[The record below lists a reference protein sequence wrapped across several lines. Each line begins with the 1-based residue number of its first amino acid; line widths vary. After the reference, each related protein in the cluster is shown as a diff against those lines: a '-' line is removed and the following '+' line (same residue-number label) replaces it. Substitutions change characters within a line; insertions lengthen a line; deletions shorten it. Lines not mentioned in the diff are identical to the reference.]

1 MIDLSLSLGFP
12 WTWFLVTCLKIVKQ
26 HVADCPEINSGGEE
40 KVNPGFSFLLLKFGG
55 ATENSGI
62 GHIASGML
70 CSLGRELRENI
81 LYLEDAGG
89 DENEKS

>member
-1 MIDLSLSLGFP
+1 M
-12 WTWFLVTCLKIVKQ
+12 TCLKIVKL
-26 HVADCPEINSGGEE
+26 HVADCPEINSRGEE

-55 ATENSGI
+55 AAENSGI

-70 CSLGRELRENI
+70 CSLVRGLSENI

-89 DENEKS
+89 DENEKSYCC